1 MKKQLLFI
9 SIIAIGSF
17 MLLSMTSNKI
27 LRNDPWTVPAKYKKM
42 KNPYLNTAD
51 KEKIGRIM
59 YAKHCK
65 SCHGTKGK
73 GDGKKAAS
81 LDTSTGDFTDASFKD
96 QTDGSL
102 YYKTFN
108 VLYLNTANSIQLIE
122 DGLIGNKN
130 SIKRSCVGYNED

>member
-17 MLLSMTSNKI
+17 MLLSMTSNNI

-102 YYKTFN
+102 YYKTFFGRDDMPSFKKKI
-108 VLYLNTANSIQLIE
+108 A
-122 DGLIGNKN
+122 D
-130 SIKRSCVGYNED
+130 NEDQWLLINYVKEF